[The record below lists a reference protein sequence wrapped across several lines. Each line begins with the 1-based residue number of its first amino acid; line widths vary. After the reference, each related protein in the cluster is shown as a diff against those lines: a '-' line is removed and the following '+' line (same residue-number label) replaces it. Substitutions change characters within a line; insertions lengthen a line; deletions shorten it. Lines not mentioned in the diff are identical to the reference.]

1 MGDWCEIKLG
11 DLFDVKAGGDLQEN
25 FFSLSQSETTPYPIY
40 SNSLN
45 NNGLYGF
52 TSNPRYPVNCVTIT
66 GRGELGHA
74 EYRETPFDAIVRLLV
89 LIPKVEVNCK
99 YITYYI
105 NHQVKFAIESTGV
118 PQLPAPRIKKLKI
131 NIPKIVTEQTA
142 IASIL
147 SKVDEAIEATQ
158 NSIKAAEKLK
168 KALMQNLLTGKLKP
182 DGTWRTEDEYYMDEK
197 FGKVPV
203 GWHII
208 KGNRITEKITKGQSP
223 KWQGFEYQSN
233 GILFITSENVQN
245 GYIDLKEPKY
255 LPIEFHHK
263 IKNSQLQKGDV
274 LINIV
279 GASIGRCSIFNLE
292 VEYAN
297 TNQAVCVF
305 RPNQENDSKFL
316 SCYLQ
321 DGATQRRLLGTQV
334 ETARANLSLGDF
346 RKFRFII
353 PFDKKEQTDIAN
365 KISKVNNISVNKQT
379 KIQTLQR
386 LKKSLM
392 QNLLTG
398 KIRVDITK
406 INELLKKQEN
416 E

>member
-11 DLFDVKAGGDLQEN
+11 DLFVVKAGGDLQEN

-45 NNGLYGF
+45 NNGLYGY
-52 TSNPRYPVNCVTIT
+52 TSNPRYPMNCVTIT

-89 LIPKVEVNCK
+89 LIPKNEVDCK
-99 YITYYI
+99 FITYYI

-131 NIPKIVTEQTA
+131 NIPKNVSEQTA

-147 SKVDEAIEATQ
+147 SKVDEAIEATL

-168 KALMQNLLTGKLKP
+168 KALMQNLLSGKLKP

-203 GWHII
+203 GWEITKI
-208 KGNRITEKITKGQSP
+208 KKIVKLKNGKGNTTSNLKEKPIDDYEIPVYGGNGITGYYNIPLLSESTLIIGRVGEYCGNVFKTPKLSWVTDNAMLVDKFLIEDYSLDFFKYKFSTLNFKNFSDSTGQPKITQGGIGAIYFIYP
-223 KWQGFEYQSN
+223 K
-233 GILFITSENVQN
+233 
-245 GYIDLKEPKY
+245 LK
-255 LPIEFHHK
+255 
-263 IKNSQLQKGDV
+263 
-274 LINIV
+274 
-279 GASIGRCSIFNLE
+279 
-292 VEYAN
+292 
-297 TNQAVCVF
+297 
-305 RPNQENDSKFL
+305 ND
-316 SCYLQ
+316 
-321 DGATQRRLLGTQV
+321 QV
-334 ETARANLSLGDF
+334 
-346 RKFRFII
+346 
-353 PFDKKEQTDIAN
+353 DIAI
-365 KISKVNNISVNKQT
+365 KISKVNNISVNKQS
-379 KIQTLQR
+379 KIQALHR

-398 KIRVDITK
+398 KIRVDVEKVTKLLSTKK
-406 INELLKKQEN
+406 IN
-416 E
+416 